1 MWKQFLKRKEEGVTA
16 VEFAFAA
23 PVLFLFI
30 IGAFEVGNLLFAN
43 AVLDGAAREAARR
56 GVTGFAP
63 CGLTREEYI
72 QEVIDQQ
79 LIGMTDPDRRT
90 VSTRVYQ
97 SFNDIGQP
105 EPFVDENDD
114 GSYNMGE
121 EFTDENGNLQWDA
134 DKGAIGLGS
143 AGDVVV
149 YDISY
154 DVPILTDFF
163 QRKTGIPSSVTI
175 SARAAIRNE
184 PIPVDPNGVI
194 TVPCD
199 L

>member
-1 MWKQFLKRKEEGVTA
+1 MLKTFKTDENGVTA

-23 PVLFLFI
+23 PVLFLLI
-30 IGAFEVGNLLFAN
+30 IGAFEVGNLMYSN
-43 AVLDGAAREAARR
+43 AVLEGAAREAARR

-79 LIGMTDPDRRT
+79 LIGLADPERREI
-90 VSTRVYQ
+90 STKVYQ
-97 SFNDIGQP
+97 SFTDIGEP
-105 EPFVDENDD
+105 EPYVDENND
-114 GSYNMGE
+114 GSYNIGE
-121 EFTDENGNLQWDA
+121 EFTDENGNLQWDP
-134 DKGAIGLGS
+134 DKGVVGLGS

-154 DVPILTDFF
+154 GVPILTNFF
-163 QRKTGIPSSVTI
+163 SKKTGIGNTIRI
-175 SARAAIRNE
+175 SARAAVRNE
-184 PIPVDPNGVI
+184 PIPVDADGNI
-194 TVPCD
+194 MVPCD